1 MNTPRRCAT
10 GWIPVADDYDDP
22 GFSGGNTDR
31 PGLKRLMADIERGQI
46 DIVVVYKID
55 RLTRSL
61 ADFSKMVEVF
71 DPADRGRA
79 VSAAQRAVGVGSD
92 SDNPSRPVGA

>member
-1 MNTPRRCAT
+1 M
-10 GWIPVADDYDDP
+10 ADDYDDP

-31 PGLKRLMADIERGQI
+31 PGLRRLLADIERGRI

-61 ADFSKMVEVF
+61 ADFS
-71 DPADRGRA
+71 RWSRCS
-79 VSAAQRAVGVGSD
+79 SATTCRSC
-92 SDNPSRPVGA
+92 R

>member
-1 MNTPRRCAT
+1 
-10 GWIPVADDYDDP
+10 VADDYDDP
-22 GFSGGNTDR
+22 GYSGGNTDR

-61 ADFSKMVEVF
+61 ADFAKMVEIF
-71 DPADRGRA
+71 EHPLSPSPTRNHPQLPRANAWYDKSKA
-79 VSAAQRAVGVGSD
+79 VSSA
-92 SDNPSRPVGA
+92 